1 MAIVSF
7 YVVKFVSKN
16 AHCEVVIRIVRKN
29 NKAYF
34 KRDLRIN
41 KGRFNANAKKIKLMN
56 SVIFIHEK
64 GKWCCIKEKVS
75 VLYF

>member
-1 MAIVSF
+1 MNAFPHFAFIVLQTTAF
-7 YVVKFVSKN
+7 
-16 AHCEVVIRIVRKN
+16 CIVIRIVRKN

-56 SVIFIHEK
+56 NVIFIRKK

>member
-1 MAIVSF
+1 MNAFPHFTFIVLQTTAF
-7 YVVKFVSKN
+7 
-16 AHCEVVIRIVRKN
+16 CIVIRIVRKN

>member
-1 MAIVSF
+1 MNAFPHFDFIVLQTT
-7 YVVKFVSKN
+7 YV
-16 AHCEVVIRIVRKN
+16 CIVIRIVRKN

-56 SVIFIHEK
+56 NVIFISKK

>member
-1 MAIVSF
+1 MNAFPHFAFIVLQTTGF
-7 YVVKFVSKN
+7 
-16 AHCEVVIRIVRKN
+16 CIVIRIVRKN

-56 SVIFIHEK
+56 NVIFINKK
-64 GKWCCIKEKVS
+64 GKWYRIKEKVS